1 MVTTDRQA
9 LLALVQSSSILS
21 EPEREYWQSNLPGMT
36 EAQCSKLESIL
47 TQVAAPSP
55 LEQEILQ
62 FIEVAVQAAM
72 NTLPQPLTARA

>member
-9 LLALVQSSSILS
+9 LLALVQSSTILS
-21 EPEREYWQSNLPGMT
+21 PSEREYWQNNLPGMT
-36 EAQCSKLESIL
+36 EAQCRKLESIL
-47 TQVAAPSP
+47 TEVSAPSP